1 MKWVITVAM
10 VAIFVP
16 NVVKLLSVSVNL
28 LGITPPYFR
37 WAGQYPAVL
46 EDDEPRSRLRNSFTQ
61 IFFSIQTQ
69 AVNAVVCGLLAWF
82 VWRGRV
88 PTLSPW
94 IGGFVSGISIAA
106 GVSNVII
113 ARYLI
118 KEFLGIRETARMLDG
133 LQFRLALRRDQ
144 GPKLLT
150 LADVV
155 CVYAAIGLY
164 VVSAVACA
172 GLVYFVYS

>member
-10 VAIFVP
+10 VVIFVP
-16 NVVKLLSVSVNL
+16 NVVKLLSVLVKL
-28 LGITPPYFR
+28 LGIMPPYLR
-37 WAGQYPAVL
+37 WVGQDPAVL
-46 EDDEPRSRLRNSFTQ
+46 EDDETRSRLRSSFTQ
-61 IFFSIQTQ
+61 IFFSIQTHV
-69 AVNAVVCGLLAWF
+69 VNAVVCGLLAWF
-82 VWRGRV
+82 VWHGRL

-118 KEFLGIRETARMLDG
+118 KEFLRIQETGRMLDG
-133 LQFRLALRRDQ
+133 VQLRLALRRDQ
-144 GPKLLT
+144 RPKLLT

-155 CVYAAIGLY
+155 CVWAAIGLY